1 MRQISKAV
9 FEVFRWIRYVLL
21 ALFLV
26 TQMPEMVYSQSP
38 QSLQDVNDALEDAT
52 DNVIQTGRL
61 IANIIVVISF
71 VLLMLN
77 IAFKIMDNSKATV
90 VFLFILFLRGL
101 YEVIF

>member
-1 MRQISKAV
+1 MRQISKAA
-9 FEVFRWIRYVLL
+9 FDVFRWTRYVLL

-26 TQMPEMVYSQSP
+26 AQMPEMVYSQSP
-38 QSLQDVNDALEDAT
+38 QSLEDVNDALEDAT

-61 IANIIVVISF
+61 IANIIVVIAF
-71 VLLMLN
+71 VMLMLN

>member
-61 IANIIVVISF
+61 IANIIVVIYF

-77 IAFKIMDNSKATV
+77 IAFKVMDNSKATV

>member
-61 IANIIVVISF
+61 IANIIVVIAF
-71 VLLMLN
+71 VMLMLN

>member
-9 FEVFRWIRYVLL
+9 FDVFRWIRYVLL

-61 IANIIVVISF
+61 IANIIVVIAF
-71 VLLMLN
+71 VMLMLN